1 MKNILLAFAVLISII
16 TKAQNPSPLDV
27 DLELLAS
34 GFDRPVGIYHAGDDR
49 IFILEQHDGHI
60 EIVNANGTLG
70 GTFLD
75 IGSLITTGGEQGLLG
90 LAFHPDYATN
100 GRFFINYTNTSSR
113 TVIAEYAVSAGN
125 PNVADATSGSILMT
139 INQDFG
145 NHNGGHIEFGPDG
158 YLYIGMGDG
167 GSAGD
172 PNNRAQTNNTLL
184 GKMLRID
191 VDGGSPYAIPS
202 GNYQMVDSTYTTVP
216 EAWAIGLRNPWKFSF
231 DTSTGQLWIADV
243 GQNAFEEIHL
253 TEPGVNGQNYGWRCY
268 EGNASFEQ
276 SGCGG
281 AGDYVFPVRDYSHS
295 SPYFFCSITGG
306 AVYRGTDYPRM
317 DGHYFFT
324 DYCAGDIYSLAP
336 TPSGF
341 SETLVNS
348 DLGFGN
354 AAMGKDN
361 DGNIYVSTIGGAV
374 YKLVDANADFN
385 PVIFPAGS
393 DIQSTVGSAYYWY
406 QDGVLIPGENAQT
419 FTPTVT
425 GSYYAVV
432 ENADGF
438 AAQTNTLQ
446 WMVTSGIPGCTYE
459 DADNFNIDAVVDDGS
474 CIFQEPPTCEGDL
487 NGDFIVNATDLLSFL
502 GAFGTTCEN

>member
-1 MKNILLAFAVLISII
+1 MKPLLLAFALILSFIA
-16 TKAQNPSPLDV
+16 KAQNPSPLTI

-34 GFDRPVGIYHAGDDR
+34 GFDRPVGIYHAGDER

-60 EIVNANGTLG
+60 EIVNSNGTSG

-75 IGSLITTGGEQGLLG
+75 IGSLITTGSEQGLLG
-90 LAFHPDYATN
+90 LAFHPDYASN

-113 TVIAEYAVSAGN
+113 TVIAEYAVSAGDA
-125 PNVADATSGSILMT
+125 NVADASSANILMT

-145 NHNGGHIEFGPDG
+145 NHNGGHVEFGPDG

-172 PNNRAQTNNTLL
+172 PNNRAQTNNTML

-191 VDGGSPYAIPS
+191 VDGAAPYAIPS
-202 GNYQMVDSTYTTVP
+202 GNYQDTNPNYSPVP

-243 GQNAFEEIHL
+243 GQNAFEEIHV
-253 TEPGVNGQNYGWRCY
+253 TEPNVDGQNYGWRCY
-268 EGNASFEQ
+268 EGNSSYEP
-276 SGCGG
+276 SGCIG
-281 AGDYVFPVRDYSHS
+281 AGNYVFPVRDYSHS

-306 AVYRGTDYPRM
+306 AVYRGSQYPRM
-317 DGHYFFT
+317 NGHYFFT
-324 DYCAGDIYSLAP
+324 DYCAGDIYSLEP
-336 TPSGF
+336 IESDYN
-341 SETLVNS
+341 ETLVNT

-361 DGNIYVSTIGGAV
+361 DGNIYVSTLGGAI

-385 PVIFPAGS
+385 PVIMPFGS
-393 DIQSTVGSAYYWY
+393 SLQSTVGSTYYWY

-419 FTPTVT
+419 FTPVT
-425 GSYYAVV
+425 SGTYYAVV
-432 ENADGF
+432 ENAEGF
-438 AAQTNTLQ
+438 AAETNSLQ
-446 WMVTSGIPGCTYE
+446 WMVTSGVAGCTYE
-459 DADNFNIDAVVDDGS
+459 DSDNYNPDAVVDDGS
-474 CIFQEPPTCEGDL
+474 CVFSAGSTCEGDL
-487 NGDFIVNATDLLSFL
+487 NGDFIVNANDLLSFL
-502 GAFGTTCEN
+502 SAYGTSCQQ